1 MDRAILLQK
10 QCILVENGAA
20 HTSKALIDPHDE
32 KALDHCELF
41 VQQPAA
47 SNPKIICQETS
58 RVAAGLSVADKQAA
72 VAGDQDDLLWLERFC
87 WVFRL
92 VRNAAA

>member
-1 MDRAILLQK
+1 MDPAILLKK

-20 HTSKALIDPHDE
+20 HTSKASIDLYDE
-32 KALDHCELF
+32 KAPDLGELF

-47 SNPKIICQETS
+47 SNPKIICQKTV
-58 RVAAGLSVADKQAA
+58 RVATGLSVADKQAA
-72 VAGDQDDLLWLERFC
+72 VSGDQDDLLWLERFC